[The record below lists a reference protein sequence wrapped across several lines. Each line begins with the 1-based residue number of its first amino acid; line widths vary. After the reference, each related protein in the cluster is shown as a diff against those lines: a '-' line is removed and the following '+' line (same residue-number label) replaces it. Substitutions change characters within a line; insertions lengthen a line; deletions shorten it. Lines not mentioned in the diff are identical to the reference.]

1 MFELDDDVPK
11 LCSSLFDTTVLIT
24 LGCST
29 VHALMLHTSC
39 SHDSAHHAQMS
50 HAPGLRGVGQLDLRQ
65 ALVELCTELQRR
77 QGVGQLNLLQ
87 ALVGKT
93 QNRTPNVHVC
103 KLLGSWTPSKL

>member
-1 MFELDDDVPK
+1 M
-11 LCSSLFDTTVLIT
+11 SQNSASLFDTTVQIT

-77 QGVGQLNLLQ
+77 QGIGQLNLLQ
-87 ALVGKT
+87 WLKRRKTARQTSTSASCWAAGPLQALIELCAE
-93 QNRTPNVHVC
+93 R
-103 KLLGSWTPSKL
+103 